1 MSKKRIN
8 KKKIKQVASRARRS
22 CRTKSNTPE
31 ELRPDNVTTTGLQ
44 YPVTLPDRIEL
55 EFSTERPDV
64 LKRNAVERAK
74 KVDLKEEIKGI
85 VQAFRTDIDERLK
98 GLSDQIENQMKPLVQ
113 AVASIAVAKK
123 ELMDSLN
130 DFHGNLSATLSL
142 DDELEPIE
150 IEGMFTSDATSDE
163 TVTPGLTSDKDDED
177 EIGIL
182 AEATE
187 NAAPQ
192 RRSLD
197 SGPIEE
203 ETVN

>member
-1 MSKKRIN
+1 MPQGRGRPANPGWRAGLAPYPIIRSGGGLRSINFHRHPGSSMSEHRPLKAGMRVVSRPGFQIRPIRDCFIYEDKHMSKKRIN

-98 GLSDQIENQMKPLVQ
+98 
-113 AVASIAVAKK
+113 
-123 ELMDSLN
+123 
-130 DFHGNLSATLSL
+130 
-142 DDELEPIE
+142 
-150 IEGMFTSDATSDE
+150 
-163 TVTPGLTSDKDDED
+163 
-177 EIGIL
+177 
-182 AEATE
+182 
-187 NAAPQ
+187 
-192 RRSLD
+192 
-197 SGPIEE
+197 
-203 ETVN
+203 